1 MKTLRVASIVLV
13 LGLLAGCASPGDGL
27 ARSDLLKNFYGQ
39 QRTYKAVN
47 LTGANEIS
55 IRGKNMR
62 FELDSPLSPLS
73 VIPNDP
79 NTALAV
85 GTMAKDALLG
95 GLGIYV
101 AGQAID
107 KALDTPRTVNPQIVQ
122 PEVVRPEV
130 VTVPSG
136 AAP

>member
-1 MKTLRVASIVLV
+1 MKAKCI
-13 LGLLAGCASPGDGL
+13 LLLILTVPVIGCSSPGSGL
-27 ARSDLLKNFYGQ
+27 ARSDLLRQFYGQ
-39 QRTYKAVN
+39 KRTYQAVN

-55 IRGKNMR
+55 IRGENMR
-62 FELDSPLSPLS
+62 LALDAPLSPLS

-85 GTMAKDALLG
+85 GTMAKDAILG

-107 KALDTPRTVNPQIVQ
+107 KALDTPRTVDPQVVQ
-122 PEVVRPEV
+122 PTIVRPEV
-130 VTVPSG
+130 ITVPSAG
-136 AAP
+136 P